1 MFSDSTVRYASTGIA
16 WKISTTSTD
25 YNANKPF
32 SRVFIESFVSA
43 STQVTASIW
52 VRRTNTGMT
61 VQLGALKDENDFD
74 IGLTSDV
81 ITSMTAAADTWEQIS
96 ISFVPPKAGKCK
108 IRVFVY
114 GGSTYS
120 AYVDAPTITQV

>member
-1 MFSDSTVRYASTGIA
+1 M
-16 WKISTTSTD
+16 
-25 YNANKPF
+25 
-32 SRVFIESFVSA
+32 
-43 STQVTASIW
+43 
-52 VRRTNTGMT
+52 
-61 VQLGALKDENDFD
+61 QLGALKDENDFD

-96 ISFVPPKAGKCK
+96 ISFIPPKAGKCK